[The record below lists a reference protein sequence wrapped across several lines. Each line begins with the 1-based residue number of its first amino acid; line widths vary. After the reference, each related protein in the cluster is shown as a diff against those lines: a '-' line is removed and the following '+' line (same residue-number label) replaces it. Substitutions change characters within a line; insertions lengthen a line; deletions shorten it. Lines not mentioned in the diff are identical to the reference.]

1 MLRIIPIDIILWEKQ
16 NWKDWMSVVVTYDR
30 YQQFKSQMPTGN
42 FYTCVMVAN
51 KNVVLRRT
59 KS

>member
-1 MLRIIPIDIILWEKQ
+1 MIPIDIIVWGKLY
-16 NWKDWMSVVVTYDR
+16 WKDWMSGVVTYDR
-30 YQQFKSQMPTGN
+30 YQQFKSQMPARN

-51 KNVVLRRT
+51 KNVALRT